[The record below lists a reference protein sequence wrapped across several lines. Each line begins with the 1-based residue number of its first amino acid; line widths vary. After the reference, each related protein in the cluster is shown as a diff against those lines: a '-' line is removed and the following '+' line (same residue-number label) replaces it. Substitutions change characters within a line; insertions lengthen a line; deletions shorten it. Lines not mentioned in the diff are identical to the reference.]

1 MPRTSKATEGGR
13 ADFLPVIAVLI
24 TGIVLA
30 VCVALA
36 VRGYY
41 LSLGRQQFQRNTSY
55 YSSAFK
61 NLVERH
67 VTSLAAIHAFVSASH
82 DVTRWEFSAFAHQIL
97 PQNSGF
103 KAVIWL
109 PQTDQ
114 AGRKAFEARLQN
126 DGLYGLHLRELTASG
141 DLVDAGDRPAYLP
154 VAYVEPFEGNGSLIG
169 VDLSSNP
176 IYAPVFEAALHTG
189 QAAVSPPLSR
199 ALVEGA
205 RQPMVLV
212 AFPLNRQTRAK
223 VRGDADGPEG
233 YALGILQL
241 DRVIQEAIGPAA
253 PIQAVIAYG
262 SPTAPKVFLPGQ
274 REQTTDLSHWY
285 GDAAFHQTVPFTV
298 AGRHFFLVLRS
309 GPHDDALTRIYAPA
323 GAALLILALTAL
335 LAQSI
340 LATILRKRSV
350 ERAVIERTAELRD
363 LNTLLSAEVQQ
374 RRLAEAALRIAKD
387 KAESA
392 NRAKSA
398 FLSTMSHELRTP
410 LNAIIGFS
418 SMLIEGPRLS
428 EARSADYLQE
438 INGSGVRLLDLI
450 NDILEITQMDTD
462 NASQGDPICLGDIID
477 AVVEKMQ
484 PLADEAGLE
493 LKTAIAGP
501 LPLFHGDGRRLQ
513 KALQKLLSNAIKFTD
528 RGGWAQI
535 AARASADELV
545 LEVSDNGVGMPPG
558 AETKIIDIFAQCD
571 SSLTRRHDGAGL
583 GLTFVSRV
591 ASQHGG
597 KLHIASNLGQGT
609 VVSLSFPLHRA
620 AAIREVA

>member
-1 MPRTSKATEGGR
+1 
-13 ADFLPVIAVLI
+13 
-24 TGIVLA
+24 
-30 VCVALA
+30 
-36 VRGYY
+36 
-41 LSLGRQQFQRNTSY
+41 
-55 YSSAFK
+55 
-61 NLVERH
+61 
-67 VTSLAAIHAFVSASH
+67 
-82 DVTRWEFSAFAHQIL
+82 
-97 PQNSGF
+97 
-103 KAVIWL
+103 
-109 PQTDQ
+109 
-114 AGRKAFEARLQN
+114 
-126 DGLYGLHLRELTASG
+126 
-141 DLVDAGDRPAYLP
+141 
-154 VAYVEPFEGNGSLIG
+154 
-169 VDLSSNP
+169 
-176 IYAPVFEAALHTG
+176 
-189 QAAVSPPLSR
+189 
-199 ALVEGA
+199 
-205 RQPMVLV
+205 MVLV

-223 VRGDADGPEG
+223 VRGDSDGPEG

-262 SPTAPKVFLPGQ
+262 SSTAPKVFLPGE
-274 REQTTDLSHWY
+274 REQTVDLGHWY

-340 LATILRKRSV
+340 LSTILRKRFV

-462 NASQGDPICLGDIID
+462 NANYGDPVCLGDIID
-477 AVVEKMQ
+477 AVIEKMQ
-484 PLADEAGLE
+484 PQADDAGLA

-513 KALQKLLSNAIKFTD
+513 KALQKLLSNAIKFTE

-545 LEVSDNGVGMPPG
+545 LEVSDNGVGMPQG
-558 AETKIIDIFAQCD
+558 ATAKIIDIFAQAD
-571 SSLTRRHDGAGL
+571 SSLTRRHEGAGL

-597 KLHIASNLGQGT
+597 KLHISSGLGQGT
-609 VVSLSFPLHRA
+609 VVVLSFPMHRA